1 MLVFTVFAHPKALLW
16 ILAVYM
22 LQISE
27 KESKQKTK
35 RERVREK
42 EKKKKKRGSNVKQ
55 AGLSVKSS
63 DCCFQH

>member
-42 EKKKKKRGSNVKQ
+42 EKKKKKG
-55 AGLSVKSS
+55 
-63 DCCFQH
+63 DPM